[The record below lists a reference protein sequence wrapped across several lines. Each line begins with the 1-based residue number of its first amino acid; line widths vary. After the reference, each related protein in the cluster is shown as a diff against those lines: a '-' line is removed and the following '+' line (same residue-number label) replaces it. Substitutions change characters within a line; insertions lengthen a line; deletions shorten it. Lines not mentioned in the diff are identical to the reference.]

1 MDSLLSDIY
10 RMKLQ
15 LSSRKSHRLYFIF
28 CCCHVFYCLLSVL
41 GRRLDVSQ
49 TTVENTHSENLVLPV
64 SEIYHRTGVATRL
77 TLFWFVCV
85 CARECVGLLPKRSR

>member
-64 SEIYHRTGVATRL
+64 SEILSSRTGVATRL
-77 TLFWFVCV
+77 TLSFGL
-85 CARECVGLLPKRSR
+85 CVGLFPKWSR